1 MRKFFMLAA
10 SLMLLSASAETL
22 TVFSD
27 VNDANILVPISIEM
41 LETANSRCQILY
53 HAEELTAMKNMD
65 VKSITFY
72 TDGMCTL
79 QGGQLTILM
88 GETSMRGFEDDFVDG
103 LTVVGTTTITS
114 QWLEGETWEIPI
126 EFATPYHY
134 NGGDLVFEVFTTTPG
149 HGSATEFLGAT
160 TDYVSALIDI
170 YNYSFMR
177 ESFMP
182 KTTFTY
188 EGSYNPPLPTE
199 KTGAPVF
206 REYTIEGIRA
216 YFVEIQEAV
225 PSTIYYRT
233 KTGLDGEFTDW
244 AVYEDVLSFTED
256 GWYSVEAYA
265 VADGI
270 LPSDPV
276 ASVFLVSL
284 DPDTGLDE
292 MAAGKQVA
300 SVRYY
305 NMTGQQMQQPDGLT
319 IVVTTYTDG
328 STSSVK
334 VVK

>member
-1 MRKFFMLAA
+1 MLAA

-41 LETANSRCQILY
+41 LETANSPCQILY

-79 QGGQLTILM
+79 QGGQLTIPM

-114 QWLEGETWEIPI
+114 QWLEGETWEMPI

-188 EGSYNPPLPTE
+188 EGNYNPPLPTE

-206 REYTIEGIRA
+206 HVYTIDG

-233 KTGLDGEFTDW
+233 KCGQDGEFTDW
-244 AVYEDVLSFTED
+244 TVYEDILSFTQE
-256 GWYSVEAYA
+256 GWYYIEAYA
-265 VADGI
+265 VADGM
-270 LPSDPV
+270 LPSDPT
-276 ASVFLVSL
+276 ACVFTVSF
-284 DPDTGLDE
+284 DPNSGLNE
-292 MAAGKQVA
+292 MATSKQVA

-305 NMTGQQMQQPDGLT
+305 NMTGQEMQQADGLT
-319 IVVTTYTDG
+319 IVVTTFADG
-328 STSSVK
+328 STSAVK